1 MYEPQP
7 NKSVKLYQN
16 GRNIIIPKCWD
27 IKEKDNKLTFYSR
40 VDYHNYN
47 MKQHEILE
55 SMIDL
60 KEIGI
65 SNPVIIEFKRGNWPG
80 CFVKAHLEYFKKYEI
95 REK

>member
-1 MYEPQP
+1 
-7 NKSVKLYQN
+7 
-16 GRNIIIPKCWD
+16 
-27 IKEKDNKLTFYSR
+27 
-40 VDYHNYN
+40 